1 MGPCSARCDS
11 ASFSRAMRFRG
22 RQRPLGGPG
31 ESLSPVRPTYVLSRW
46 LFLRLLGLVYLI
58 AFVSLAVQI
67 TGLVGEH
74 GILPAGDFLARAHAT
89 YGGAAYRLLPTLC
102 WLGAGDGALRL
113 LAWGGAALS
122 LLEIAGVAQAP
133 VLLLLWA
140 LYLSLS
146 VVGQVFLW
154 FQWDALLLETG
165 LVAILYAPARWLP
178 SLEREPEP
186 SGAMQWL
193 VLWLLFR
200 LMFLSGITKLA
211 SGDPTWRNLTALDYH
226 FWTQPLPTW
235 TAWYVNLLPSG
246 AKKLMVVGTYL
257 LEIGVPF
264 LIFGARPARLAA
276 CAGMILMQLLIFGTW
291 NYNFFNLLT
300 MALALLLVDDAV
312 WASVLPARLSQA
324 LQAAAPA
331 AGALFHRLA
340 TTLLAVLLL
349 AASSV
354 KLWLSFFP
362 YESLPRLIARPLV
375 WVEPFRSVNS
385 YGLFRVMTT
394 ERPEI
399 VVEGSD
405 DSQTWLAYDFRYKP
419 GDPSRRPAFVEPH
432 QPRLDWQMWF
442 AALSRYDYTPWFQ
455 AFLARLLEGSPR
467 VVALMG
473 RNPFPDH
480 PPKYARA
487 QLYEYRFTTWR
498 ERRETGAWW
507 SRTVVGAYSPVVTV
521 GPAASV
527 PCGLLLVPATE
538 QPFGA
543 GREARGVRH
552 RKVEG
557 VCD

>member
-1 MGPCSARCDS
+1 MYSVMEWLAAQVQALLAGVEE
-11 ASFSRAMRFRG
+11 F
-22 RQRPLGGPG
+22 
-31 ESLSPVRPTYVLSRW
+31 SRW
-46 LFLRLLGLVYLI
+46 LVGAADGKSSYELTRWVFLRGLGVIYLI
-58 AFVSLAVQI
+58 AFLSLWPQLR
-67 TGLVGEH
+67 GLIGPQ
-74 GILPAGDFLARAHAT
+74 GILPAQDLLAAARRQL
-89 YGGAAYRLLPTLC
+89 GGERFHLVPTLFWIEGGPTALHLAC
-102 WLGAGDGALRL
+102 ALGVLC
-113 LAWGGAALS
+113 S
-122 LLEIAGVAQAP
+122 
-133 VLLLLWA
+133 VLLILNVAPLPSLVVLWV
-140 LYLSLS
+140 LYLSLAA
-146 VVGQVFLW
+146 VGREFLAY
-154 FQWDALLLETG
+154 QWDVLLLEAG
-165 LVAILYAPARWLP
+165 LLAMLFAPGHLLPRGAARPVSALALFLLW
-178 SLEREPEP
+178 
-186 SGAMQWL
+186 
-193 VLWLLFR
+193 WLLFR
-200 LMFLSGITKLA
+200 LTFQSGIVKLT

-264 LIFGARPARLAA
+264 LIFGPRPARLAA
-276 CAGMILMQLLIFGTW
+276 CAGMILMQLLIFGTG

-312 WASVLPARLSQA
+312 WASVLPARLSHS

-331 AGALFHRLA
+331 AGALFPRLA

-405 DSQTWLAYDFRYKP
+405 DGQTWLAYDFRYKP

-467 VVALMG
+467 VLALMG

-507 SRTVVGAYSPVVTV
+507 SRTLVGAYSPVVTL

-527 PCGLLLVPATE
+527 P
-538 QPFGA
+538 
-543 GREARGVRH
+543 
-552 RKVEG
+552 
-557 VCD
+557 